1 MTASES
7 TIFLV
12 DDDPAV
18 LKSLE
23 RLLRAAGFS
32 VRGFTS
38 PQAFLDQHDPAVP
51 GCAVLDLTMA
61 GLTGLDLQQALAAH
75 GSDRPVIFLTG
86 RGDIATSV
94 RAMKA
99 GATDFLTK
107 PVVAENLLV
116 AVRLGIE
123 KDRQARAARSAREAV
138 EQRLA
143 TLTPR
148 EREVLGHIVAGRLN
162 KQIAAELGTAEK
174 TVKVH
179 RGRLMAK
186 LGIRSVA
193 ELVRI
198 TAAAGIAPAEVRRP
212 G

>member
-1 MTASES
+1 MSAAQATV
-7 TIFLV
+7 FLV

-18 LKSLE
+18 LRSLE

-38 PQAFLDQHDPAVP
+38 PQAFLEQHDPALP
-51 GCAVLDLTMA
+51 GCAVLDLSME
-61 GLTGLDLQQALAAH
+61 GLTGLDLQQALAAR

-86 RGDIATSV
+86 HGDVATSV
-94 RAMKA
+94 QAMKG

-107 PVVAENLLV
+107 PVAAETLLV
-116 AVRLGIE
+116 AIRLGVE
-123 KDRQARAARSAREAV
+123 KDRLARAARSARDAI

-143 TLTPR
+143 MLTPR
-148 EREVLGHIVAGRLN
+148 EREVLRHIVAGRLN
-162 KQIAAELGTAEK
+162 KQIAAEIGTAEK

-198 TAAAGIAPAEVRRP
+198 TAAAGIVPAEVRRP